1 MADGLRGLW
10 ERIKSRLPE
19 MQSLYRESNKRSWS
33 DNKEISNIISNNPI
47 MRKIIQVESSNKP
60 DAVSRV
66 DAVGL
71 TQVMPKT
78 GWRPGFGI
86 KNTLVDIDED
96 LYNKL
101 KSKVRAGELTD
112 KQAFE
117 KSITRDDRKDPVK
130 NVKFGTE
137 YFNAL
142 KNKFG
147 GDTKLALI
155 AFNWGPGNAKN
166 WLESGADPSK
176 LPKETSDYLEK
187 VLGGESLMVE
197 PMTVAS
203 LQDDTMALA
212 YKGGM
217 VYRNYHDYKPK
228 SI

>member
-10 ERIKSRLPE
+10 ERIKSRLPDME
-19 MQSLYRESNKRSWS
+19 SLYRERNKQSWH
-33 DNKEISNIISNNPI
+33 DNEEISNIINNNPI

-66 DAVGL
+66 GAVGL

-78 GWRPGFGI
+78 GWRPGFGVT
-86 KNTLVDIDED
+86 NTLVDIDED

-101 KSKVRAGELTD
+101 KRKVRSGELTD
-112 KQAFE
+112 RQAFE

-137 YFNAL
+137 YFNAMM
-142 KNKFG
+142 NKFG

-155 AFNWGPGNAKN
+155 AYNWGAGNTTN
-166 WLESGADPSK
+166 WLQSGADPSK
-176 LPKETSDYLEK
+176 LPKETSNYIEK
-187 VLGGESLMVE
+187 VLGAESLMVD
-197 PMTVAS
+197 PMTMAS
-203 LQDDTMALA
+203 LQDEPIALA
-212 YKGGM
+212 HKGGM